1 MFWFGIFIFLFAIVS
16 IISSYIG
23 IQGIDNTND
32 TKARILITN
41 MVLSGLT
48 ILISGYMIYSGYS
61 TMIVQAVALQ
71 PTTFPRPPYY

>member
-23 IQGIDNTND
+23 IQAVDNTDD
-32 TKARILITN
+32 TRGRILITN

-61 TMIVQAVALQ
+61 TMKVQASAFQ
-71 PTTFPRPPYY
+71 PTTFTQPY